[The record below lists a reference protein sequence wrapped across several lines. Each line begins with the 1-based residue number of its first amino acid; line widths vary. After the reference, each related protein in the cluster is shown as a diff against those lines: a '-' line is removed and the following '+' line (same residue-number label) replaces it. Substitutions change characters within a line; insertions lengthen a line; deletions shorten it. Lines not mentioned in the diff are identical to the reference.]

1 MSTFHNLSSKDIVW
15 YNSSLPARGAGSD
28 TLCRNAG
35 TDHTYSY
42 PVIHVPAYTTVTLD
56 NTEFASDRGLYYQ
69 SPSKWNTKYL
79 PKGYPVPELTSA
91 VTCMTE
97 ANAAAFWNKLPKSNF
112 DELYYTSNNPDKT
125 YQTCFC
131 FVDKQYQDQ
140 CDGFC
145 KS

>member
-15 YNSSLPARGAGSD
+15 YNSSLPVGGQGGD
-28 TLCRNAG
+28 PLCRNNE

-56 NTEFASDRGLYYQ
+56 NTAFALDWGLYYQ
-69 SPSKWNTKYL
+69 SPSQLNTKYL

-97 ANAAAFWNKLPKSNF
+97 ANAAAFWKKLPKSNF
-112 DELYYTSNNPDKT
+112 DDLYYKPNTDKT